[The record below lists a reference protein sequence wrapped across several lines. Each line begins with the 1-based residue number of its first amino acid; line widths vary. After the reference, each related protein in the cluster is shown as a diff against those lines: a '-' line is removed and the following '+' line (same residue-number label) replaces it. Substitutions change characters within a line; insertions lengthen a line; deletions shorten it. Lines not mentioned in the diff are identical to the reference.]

1 MNERV
6 FQLFWERDGDFQELG
21 HCSLFDL
28 HGQSWNCHGTCVCNL
43 ACWYVTISIY
53 SEAQGLMEVES
64 SAILDLFSSNQFMP
78 CPWAMSFFFFFYVI
92 LSKVMPSLLFH
103 SHIPL
108 LSDVVS
114 HPVPQKSPNVNS
126 PHIQSAAWFC
136 PLSSASYL
144 LTYLLSMYLI
154 NLFDLS
160 NLSNYPL
167 IFLYISSSA
176 LSSGL
181 V

>member
-1 MNERV
+1 
-6 FQLFWERDGDFQELG
+6 
-21 HCSLFDL
+21 
-28 HGQSWNCHGTCVCNL
+28 
-43 ACWYVTISIY
+43 
-53 SEAQGLMEVES
+53 
-64 SAILDLFSSNQFMP
+64 
-78 CPWAMSFFFFFYVI
+78 
-92 LSKVMPSLLFH
+92 MPSLLFH